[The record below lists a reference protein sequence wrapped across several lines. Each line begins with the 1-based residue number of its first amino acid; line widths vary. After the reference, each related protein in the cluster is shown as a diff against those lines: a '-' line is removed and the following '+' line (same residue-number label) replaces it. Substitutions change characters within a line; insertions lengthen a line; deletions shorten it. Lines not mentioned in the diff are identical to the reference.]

1 MIPWKRALRHG
12 AWAGSLASV
21 FSTLALAAAGQ
32 RREREPIAP
41 VNAISHW
48 VWGDP
53 ALREDGADLRHT
65 ALGYLI
71 HHGASLFWS
80 TLHAQAWSGTR
91 APRSPSRA
99 LGQAA
104 VTAAAACLVDYRLTP
119 KRLTPGFEHR
129 LDRGQMALV
138 YGCFALGLALGTL
151 LSMQHEDSARRRV
164 TNARQQQE
172 T

>member
-1 MIPWKRALRHG
+1 MISWTRALRQG

-21 FSTLALAAAGQ
+21 FSAAALLVAGQ
-32 RREREPIAP
+32 RREREPVAP

-80 TLHAQAWSGTR
+80 TLHAQAWSGSR
-91 APRSPSRA
+91 APRTRA
-99 LGQAA
+99 RLMGQAA
-104 VTAAAACLVDYRLTP
+104 VTAAAACFVDYRLTP
-119 KRLTPGFEHR
+119 RRFTPGFEHR
-129 LDRGQMALV
+129 LQRKEMAAV
-138 YGCFALGLALGTL
+138 YGCFALGLAVGTL
-151 LSMQHEDSARRRV
+151 LSVQHEASPRQRV

>member
-1 MIPWKRALRHG
+1 MIPWMRALRQG
-12 AWAGSLASV
+12 AWAGSLASML
-21 FSTLALAAAGQ
+21 SALALAVAGH
-32 RREREPIAP
+32 RREGEPFAP

-80 TLHAQAWSGTR
+80 TLHAQAWSGAR
-91 APRSPSRA
+91 APRTPAHA
-99 LGQAA
+99 LGHAA
-104 VTAAAACLVDYRLTP
+104 VTAAVACFVDYRLTP
-119 KRLTPGFEHR
+119 RRFTPGFEHR
-129 LDRGQMALV
+129 LHRKQMAAV

-151 LSMQHEDSARRRV
+151 LSMQHEDSVKRRV
-164 TNARQQQE
+164 RNARQQQE